1 MSSDQ
6 TQTQQ
11 IQADIEQQREELAET
26 GDALTAKLD
35 VKARARQRFQA
46 IRSAATDEQ
55 GRPTPPVLAG
65 TAVVTAV
72 VVAGV
77 VLTVWRARR

>member
-1 MSSDQ
+1 MSTDQ
-6 TQTQQ
+6 THQL
-11 IQADIEQQREELAET
+11 QADIEQQREELAET
-26 GDALTAKLD
+26 VDALTAKLD
-35 VKARARQRFQA
+35 VKARARQRLRT

-65 TAVVTAV
+65 TAAVTAV

-77 VLTVWRARR
+77 VLAVWRARR

>member
-1 MSSDQ
+1 MSSNQ
-6 TQTQQ
+6 PEQ
-11 IQADIEQQREELAET
+11 IRADIEQQREELAET
-26 GDALTAKLD
+26 VDALTARLD
-35 VKARARQRFQA
+35 VKARARERFRS